1 MLSNRL
7 SGSNKITQKEIQYNI
22 NMERELIIM
31 LKEINNSISQLESEL
46 MLTDEVEAT
55 AKLEVYKEMKEW
67 FEGMIINYCE

>member
-1 MLSNRL
+1 MEN
-7 SGSNKITQKEIQYNI
+7 EII
-22 NMERELIIM
+22 NM

-67 FEGMIINYCE
+67 FEGMIINYCEMRLKVLRL